1 MRKFLVLLLSLFGLF
16 DSIYLW
22 WVYTSPSHP
31 MVCLGTG
38 CDVAR
43 ASSYSHVFGLPLPF
57 FGALMYGALALLSM
71 AESLGGSGLN
81 APLRYLML
89 IVSGAGFVASLG
101 LSGVEAFVLHAWCA
115 WCVASAITVT
125 LILLLSI
132 YGVTK
137 PPQPLEA
144 PSALTMLRAQF
155 ILFILALI
163 AGGIAFVHLAHSGEM
178 ALPKPASAAALEQH
192 LVRPDSHATGDLQ
205 SPVTVVEFGDFE
217 CPICGLAQK
226 SVSQMLDQYGSKIR
240 FVFRQ
245 FPLASVHPQAEK
257 AAEASECAAAQGKF
271 WEAEKL
277 FYQDQADLS
286 VAALNRYAGQLGLN
300 TTEFSACLAS
310 GKMASRV
317 RQDIADGKALGVTG
331 TPTFFVGH
339 QEIYGPPN
347 YAQLSSML
355 DEQLARAGV
364 AAPSHPAASNPPAP
378 SAGSSPATPN
388 AAGAGASTAAASSA
402 ANDGGLGQVNPFGGG
417 ISGLGGGSPL
427 ACSPEEAK
435 LQQPTLIRTPEAK
448 KLFDGNPKA
457 IFVDVRDAQEYAAG
471 HIPGAVSIPLDDIAQ
486 KWTAL
491 PKDKVVVFYEGG
503 SRGGSPA
510 DVCAFSRAA
519 GRFVLSRGLEKA
531 NVKVYQD
538 GLKGWTEAGFP
549 VDVEK

>member
-1 MRKFLVLLLSLFGLF
+1 MRKFLILLLSLFGLF

-31 MVCLGTG
+31 LVCFGTG

-43 ASSYSHVFGLPLPF
+43 ASTYSHLFGLPLPLY
-57 FGALMYGALALLSM
+57 GAVMYGVLALLAV
-71 AESLGGSGLN
+71 AESLGGRALN
-81 APLRYLML
+81 TPVRYAVL
-89 IVSGAGFVASLG
+89 IISGAGFVASLG

-125 LILLLSI
+125 LILLLAI
-132 YGVTK
+132 YGVLK

-144 PSALTMLRAQF
+144 PSALATVRAQF
-155 ILFILALI
+155 VLFIIALI
-163 AGGIAFVHLAHSGEM
+163 AGSAAFIHLSHSGEM
-178 ALPKPASAAALEQH
+178 APPKPATAAVLEQH
-192 LVRPDSHATGDLQ
+192 LVRADSHATGNLQ

-226 SVSQMLDQYGSKIR
+226 SVTQMLDQYGLKIR

-277 FYQDQADLS
+277 LYQKQADLS
-286 VAALNRYAGQLGLN
+286 VTALNHYAGDLGLN
-300 TTEFSACLAS
+300 TAQFDSCLTS
-310 GKMASRV
+310 GEMASRV
-317 RQDIADGKALGVTG
+317 QQDIADGKALGVVG

-355 DEQLARAGV
+355 NEQLAQAGAAGPTP
-364 AAPSHPAASNPPAP
+364 AAPVSSQSTAANGVGKAASVPAPASAAASN
-378 SAGSSPATPN
+378 N
-388 AAGAGASTAAASSA
+388 
-402 ANDGGLGQVNPFGGG
+402 GGLGSVNPFGGG
-417 ISGLGGGSPL
+417 ASVLGGGSPL

-435 LQQPTLIRTPEAK
+435 LAQPTLIHTAEAK
-448 KLFDGNPKA
+448 KLFDGDPKA
-457 IFVDVRDAQEYAAG
+457 VFVDVRDAKEYAAG
-471 HIPGAVSIPLDDIAQ
+471 HIPGAVSIPLEDITQ
-486 KWTAL
+486 KWTML
-491 PKDKVVVFYEGG
+491 PKDKVLVFYESGA
-503 SRGGSPA
+503 RGGSPG

-519 GRFVLSRGLEKA
+519 ARVVLSRGFDNA
-531 NVKVYQD
+531 RVKVYQD
-538 GLKGWTEAGFP
+538 GLKGWKEADLP
-549 VDVEK
+549 VDLEK